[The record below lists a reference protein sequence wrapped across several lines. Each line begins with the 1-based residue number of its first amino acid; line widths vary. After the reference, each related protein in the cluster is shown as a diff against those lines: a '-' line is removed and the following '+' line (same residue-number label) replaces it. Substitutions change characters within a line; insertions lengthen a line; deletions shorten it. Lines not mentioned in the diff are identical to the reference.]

1 MAAQKHESKYKAE
14 DNWGE
19 TKDCEPP
26 EFEGDKASSRPA
38 TFCKPVTALDSL
50 TAVGPTT
57 LNQTTIVPPAITVGG
72 QTFVPMQVPLCIG
85 IAPGGPPAR
94 VGEEPAG
101 PTPIM
106 QTFTLLVA
114 AAPIG

>member
-19 TKDCEPP
+19 TKDCQPP

-50 TAVGPTT
+50 TAAGPTT
-57 LNQTTIVPPAITVGG
+57 LNQTTIVPPAVTVGG
-72 QTFVPMQVPLCIG
+72 QTFVPMQVSLCIG
-85 IAPGGPPAR
+85 INQ
-94 VGEEPAG
+94 GELIGDDPVG

-114 AAPIG
+114 PAPIG